1 MSIYD
6 KSSLV
11 LIPSGTKT
19 GKVYSQKPVS
29 GDGDFTFTRAS
40 AATRVNA
47 DGNIEKET
55 QNLLLQSNSFDTTWA
70 TSSSSVTAGQS
81 GYDGTNN
88 AWQLTA
94 TNTSNAYVRQS
105 LSFNSVQTLSVYAK
119 ANTADFIEL
128 VTIGG
133 GGANPRSWFN
143 LATGSVGTSYNCI
156 DTKIEAVSGGW
167 YRCSITLNA
176 SITGYR
182 IYVMD
187 GDNSTA
193 VTNGNSIYIQDAQL
207 NQGLIAQEVITT
219 TTAAVYGGITDNTPR
234 LDYTDS
240 SCPSLKLEPQRT
252 NLVPFSEHLESSD
265 WSKTRCTIEDNSTTS
280 PEGVINASKMTSTD
294 ASESYIQDNL
304 TTTGTKLTWSFF
316 AKKGDLDY
324 AHGLV
329 WDLSANGC
337 RQWFNLS
344 TGAVGGTTTFGS
356 GYSVDSATIE
366 DYGNGWY
373 RCAMVVN
380 STAGGQGCRVNIS
393 SADTTIGSAVNSYGY
408 FYGLQLEAGSYAT
421 SYIPTYGSSV
431 TRVADVSC
439 ETETPNTSLFG
450 QTEGTIFCEYTPVS
464 DDTTNQSRFIRLRNS
479 SSSNQV
485 YMQHNVLNNVNA
497 VVFNGSNQF
506 VGQTP
511 TGYVSVGNT
520 YKFALGYKNGD
531 YVFYANGVQ
540 IDTGTATGLGTLA
553 IDRLSLDNANI
564 GKSSKVNQALV
575 FKTRLTNAELAALTT
590 I

>member
-6 KSSLV
+6 KASLV

-19 GKVYSQKPVS
+19 SKVYSQKPVS
-29 GDGDFTFTRAS
+29 GDGDFTFTRSS

-55 QNLLLQSNSFDTTWA
+55 SNLLLQSNSFDTTWV
-70 TSSSSVTAGQS
+70 SSNTTETGGQS
-81 GYDGTNN
+81 GYDGTSD
-88 AWQLTA
+88 AWLLSKTSGYANLNQSVSA
-94 TNTSNAYVRQS
+94 SGVNTY
-105 LSFNSVQTLSVYAK
+105 SVYAK
-119 ANTADFIEL
+119 ANTLNWLRIVGGSTSAFFDLNNGVVGSTDAGNIAKM
-128 VTIGG
+128 TSIG
-133 GGANPRSWFN
+133 S
-143 LATGSVGTSYNCI
+143 
-156 DTKIEAVSGGW
+156 GW
-167 YRCSITLNA
+167 YRCEVAMNA
-176 SITGYR
+176 STTIMR
-182 IYVMD
+182 IYPAD
-187 GDNSTA
+187 GDNDVS
-193 VTNGNSIYIQDAQL
+193 GSSGSIYIQDAQL

-380 STAGGQGCRVNIS
+380 STAGTQGCRVNIS

-408 FYGLQLEAGSYAT
+408 FYGIQLEDASHST

-431 TRVADVSC
+431 SRVVDDCDAVSA
-439 ETETPNTSLFG
+439 TSLIG
-450 QTEGTIFCEYTPVS
+450 QSEGTLFLDFVANDEDSLQIIYQVR
-464 DDTTNQSRFIRLRNS
+464 TTGSTNVGQIDFRIQSGNLRALGNDGGTGQFNISAGAAVAGTRYKCAVRYANNDVAFYVNGVLKGTDASASFAS
-479 SSSNQV
+479 SSLDQITFNENGTTFYPS
-485 YMQHNVLNNVNA
+485 VN
-497 VVFNGSNQF
+497 
-506 VGQTP
+506 
-511 TGYVSVGNT
+511 
-520 YKFALGYKNGD
+520 
-531 YVFYANGVQ
+531 
-540 IDTGTATGLGTLA
+540 
-553 IDRLSLDNANI
+553 
-564 GKSSKVNQALV
+564 VNQALIIP
-575 FKTRLTNAELAALTT
+575 TALPNTELADLTT
-590 I
+590 L